1 MYKVEVDD
9 YIRIV
14 NSKDN
19 EVLHIKLDAT
29 MEDVVDELN
38 KLVDEVNKKL

>member
-14 NSKDN
+14 DSKDN
-19 EVLHIKLDAT
+19 EVLHIELDDT
-29 MEDVVDELN
+29 MDDVVDELN
-38 KLVDEVNKKL
+38 KFADTINKEL